1 MAADVRAP
9 AEQTIVGERWVEAR
23 PSRAGRPAR
32 VVCAG
37 VAVRAFL
44 DRMAG
49 EPAVGFAAVAGDD
62 VAVVALL
69 VGVERSVAADRG
81 NLGVAVVGV
90 RVGRMLGRGVV
101 ANVLADVAVVRN
113 IAAILDGLDFGLGR
127 IEDFRCRLAAVA
139 EAFQADSA
147 HAPGCEK
154 RNREQRPLEGTA
166 RPQALHPSI
175 SSALPEKRQSNC
187 GEA

>member
-9 AEQTIVGERWVEAR
+9 AEQTIVARRAVGERWVEAR

-90 RVGRMLGRGVV
+90 RVV

>member
-9 AEQTIVGERWVEAR
+9 AEQTIVARRAVGERWVEAR

-90 RVGRMLGRGVV
+90 RVGRME
-101 ANVLADVAVVRN
+101 
-113 IAAILDGLDFGLGR
+113 GLDFGLGR